1 MVNEERMKKT
11 FTDLVKIYAPSKGER
26 EVAEYLKKEL
36 KKLGA
41 AKVIEDNNGSVNG
54 GNTGNIIAKFNGN
67 APGLPSIAFTAHM
80 DCVENCKGIEPVL
93 EDGVFRSKGDTI
105 LGGDDKAGV
114 TAILEGLHL
123 MKEMY
128 IPHGKI
134 TVIFTVQEEIGL
146 YGSKYIEE
154 KYINDIDF
162 GYTLD
167 ADGPAGSLFNA
178 GPSEYLIDVTCKGV
192 AAHAGICPE
201 KGTSAI
207 RMAALGIAAC
217 PQGRIDFETT
227 CNLGTIEGGTATNIV
242 PDSCVVHG
250 EARSRNEEK
259 LEKVVAEMEKAFKKA
274 AEGFPE
280 GSLEFHK
287 EKAYDA
293 FNVKETDPCL
303 RLFKGDCDAAGFKM
317 SVAAAG
323 GGSDANWFAT
333 KGFPAVLAGV
343 GMKDFHTNKENLA
356 LKDLFEAGELVY
368 RIIEAESHFGH

>member
-26 EVAEYLKKEL
+26 DVAEYLKKEL

-93 EDGVFRSKGDTI
+93 EDGIFHSKGSTI

-146 YGSKYIEE
+146 YGSKFIEE

-303 RLFKGDCDAAGFKM
+303 RLFKGACDAAGFKM
-317 SVAAAG
+317 SVAASG
-323 GGSDANWFAT
+323 GGSDANWFGT

>member
-11 FTDLVKIYAPSKGER
+11 FTDLVKMYAPSKGER
-26 EVAEYLKKEL
+26 DVAEYLKKEL

-41 AKVIEDNNGSVNG
+41 AKIIEDNDGSVNG
-54 GNTGNIIAKFNGN
+54 GNTGNLIARFNGN

-93 EDGVFRSKGDTI
+93 KDGIFRSKGDTI

-146 YGSKYIEE
+146 FGSKNIEE
-154 KYINDIDF
+154 KYINDVDF

-178 GPSEYLIDVTCKGV
+178 GPSEYTIDFICKGV
-192 AAHAGICPE
+192 AAHAGMCPE

-242 PDSCVVHG
+242 PDYCIIHG

-259 LEKVVAEMEKAFKKA
+259 LEKVVSEMEEAFKKA
-274 AEGFPE
+274 VEGFPE
-280 GSLEFHK
+280 GSLEIRK

-293 FNVKETDPCL
+293 FTVKETDPCL
-303 RLFKGDCDAAGFKM
+303 KLFKGACDAAGFTM
-317 SVAAAG
+317 TVEASG
-323 GGSDANWFAT
+323 GGSDANWFGT
-333 KGFPAVLAGV
+333 KGFPAVLVGV

-356 LKDLFEAGELVY
+356 LKDLCDAGELVY